1 MQETRVRSLRQ
12 EGPLEKGLEAQSSVF
27 GGKFHG
33 QWSLV
38 GYSPW
43 SHKRVGNRFATKQQR
58 QQSDMILE
66 I

>member
-1 MQETRVRSLRQ
+1 MQETRVWSLRQ
-12 EGPLEKGLEAQSSVF
+12 EGPLEKGMETHSSVF

-43 SHKRVGNRFATKQQR
+43 GHKRVGNHFATKQQQ
-58 QQSDMILE
+58 QQSDMILQ